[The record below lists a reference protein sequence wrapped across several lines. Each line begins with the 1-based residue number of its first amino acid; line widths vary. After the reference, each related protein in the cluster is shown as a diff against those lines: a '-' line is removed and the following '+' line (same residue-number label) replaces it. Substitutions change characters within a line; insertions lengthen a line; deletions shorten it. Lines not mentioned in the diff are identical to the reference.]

1 DPSHGSLAAF
11 TDGSFTY
18 RPHTG
23 YSGQDTFTYRINDS
37 ANATSNPATVA
48 ITVTPVDDAPI
59 AVNDTVTVAED
70 SGPTLI
76 DVLAND
82 TDI

>member
-1 DPSHGSLAAF
+1 
-11 TDGSFTY
+11 
-18 RPHTG
+18 
-23 YSGQDTFTYRINDS
+23 
-37 ANATSNPATVA
+37 A

-82 TDI
+82 TDIDAGPKTITAVTQPTSGTVTFTGTTLSYTPNANYNG